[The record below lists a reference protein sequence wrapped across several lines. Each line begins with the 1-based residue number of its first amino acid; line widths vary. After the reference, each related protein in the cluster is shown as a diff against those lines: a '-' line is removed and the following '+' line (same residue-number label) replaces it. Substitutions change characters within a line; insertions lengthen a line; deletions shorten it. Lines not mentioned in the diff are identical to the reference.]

1 MAVSFCVHEDWTRAC
16 SRTVGNKVG
25 PAQTESASG
34 KTLMRSVASTQ
45 GQCALPEGL
54 SRRES
59 DKNCTPRP
67 VPHPCVLCKGGIP
80 RCSSP
85 WALGLLR
92 PYRMSGVPPT
102 LSAMIYFTCN
112 SVPAAEAP
120 PKSCPS
126 NKKNVRTWDMR
137 KAREGPNRPKNETY
151 KRQAETRRE
160 SGHRPASHSSA
171 YSSLGGQCRLHKV
184 RERNFRCCDLSP
196 ENMP

>member
-34 KTLMRSVASTQ
+34 KTLVRSVASTQ

-102 LSAMIYFTCN
+102 LSAVSFAKMCCTSRLALFSDRRDDPTKNQNPKGLRFVQPTLAKKIVQGWDTQRSTGLTSALRSKCLFTF
-112 SVPAAEAP
+112 A
-120 PKSCPS
+120 
-126 NKKNVRTWDMR
+126 
-137 KAREGPNRPKNETY
+137 GL
-151 KRQAETRRE
+151 RRI
-160 SGHRPASHSSA
+160 
-171 YSSLGGQCRLHKV
+171 
-184 RERNFRCCDLSP
+184 
-196 ENMP
+196 